1 MNGKTLKAFL
11 LLIYLSTVETFIS
24 GNIHSSTMPAASDT
38 LYWLPEIVV
47 EAKRINREENLLSL
61 SGFVASLELKNQR
74 ENVRDIPEILSSMVG
89 VRVKQYGGLGSFAT
103 VSIRGSSSNQVMVYL
118 DGVPLNDPFMGSSD
132 LSDIPVVGIERVEV
146 YRGFSPFEFG
156 SSAIGGA
163 INLST
168 EIALGDTLLGKSSL
182 SITASN
188 GSFGTRRYSLSCY
201 SRQRGMSLRLNGMF
215 LTSRGDFEFLD
226 DRATPENPGD
236 DMETKRENNDFTLWN
251 LIGSIS
257 LKAPFNSKLSLVHL
271 LTRREGG
278 VPGIG
283 SYQSTVARSERRR
296 NVSYL
301 KFELPSALQKRM
313 NFKARVFRSTIR
325 EKFHD
330 PLGDIT
336 PLRQETENHITSS
349 GSNFLLRLTPRTIPL
364 RLNLFSEY
372 KLEKFNPCSYLPE
385 PSTGPERKRRSFS
398 FSPGLDI
405 YLFHEKSI
413 LILNEKYEWYESK
426 FYNEPAFPWLPP
438 TPQGRVQKSTWSP
451 HIGLRINITDNI
463 VVKGNAGRY
472 YRLPT
477 FLELFG
483 NLGSVTG
490 NSELEPEEG
499 INRDI
504 GIVITSEKLSPLRN
518 LYLEV
523 VLLHN
528 SAKNLILFFPNS
540 QYTSKPTNIG
550 EAEIKGFEF
559 SLGTTLPGGIKLTGN
574 YTFLDSKD
582 TGPIPYYNGKTLA
595 GRPEHEAFVSATLP
609 LRVVSL
615 KYELNYIG
623 SNYIDRANMKPV
635 PERKIHNISISAGS
649 TDKWGK
655 FNLEVKNITDNRISD
670 INAFPLPGRSVYVTL
685 MISM

>member
-1 MNGKTLKAFL
+1 MNGKALKAFL
-11 LLIYLSTVETFIS
+11 LLIYLSTAETIIS
-24 GNIHSSTMPAASDT
+24 GNIHSSAIPEAPDT
-38 LYWLPEIVV
+38 LYWLPEIIV
-47 EAKRINREENLLSL
+47 EAKRINREEKLLSI

-74 ENVRDIPEILSSMVG
+74 ESVRDIPEILASMVG

-103 VSIRGSSSNQVMVYL
+103 VSIRGSSSNQVMVYF

-132 LSDIPVVGIERVEV
+132 LSDIPVVGVERVEV

-168 EIALGDTLLGKSSL
+168 EIPSGDTVPRENSL
-182 SITASN
+182 SIIASN
-188 GSFGTRRYSLSCY
+188 GSFGTRRYTLSCY
-201 SRQRGMSLRLNGMF
+201 NRQHGVSLRLNGMF

-226 DRATPENPGD
+226 DRATPENPDD

-251 LIGSIS
+251 LIGSLS
-257 LKAPFNSKLSLVHL
+257 FTAPFDSKISFVHL

-283 SYQSTVARSERRR
+283 SYQSTIARSERTR
-296 NVSYL
+296 NISYL
-301 KFELPSALQKRM
+301 KFELPSALQKRI
-313 NFKARVFRSTIR
+313 NFKVRVFRSTIR

-336 PLRQETENHITSS
+336 PLRQETDNRITSS

-372 KLEKFNPCSYLPE
+372 KLEKFNPCSYMPE
-385 PSTGPERKRRSFS
+385 PSAGPERKRRSFS

-405 YLFHEKSI
+405 FLFHEKTI
-413 LILNEKYEWYESK
+413 FTLNEKYEWHENE
-426 FYNEPAFPWLPP
+426 FYNEPPFPWLPP
-438 TPQGRVQKSTWSP
+438 TPQGRVQKRTWSP
-451 HIGLRINITDNI
+451 HIGVRVNITDNI
-463 VVKGNAGRY
+463 VLKGNAGRY

-490 NSELEPEEG
+490 SSELEPEEG
-499 INRDI
+499 VNRDI
-504 GIVITSEKLSPLRN
+504 GIVIKSERLSLLRN
-518 LYLEV
+518 LFLEAV
-523 VLLHN
+523 FLHN

-559 SLGTTLPGGIKLTGN
+559 SLGTTFPGGIKLMGN

-582 TGPIPYYNGKTLA
+582 TSPIPYYNGKTLA
-595 GRPEHEAFVSATLP
+595 GRPEHEAFVSLTLP
-609 LRVVSL
+609 LRIASI

-649 TDKWGK
+649 TDKRGK

-685 MISM
+685 MISI